1 MLLKSTRERRRA
13 QRMKIGLVGTGLMGL
28 PMVERLRT
36 AGEFVTAWNRTASKL
51 QPLKDAGA
59 ELASSAAELLRSSEL
74 ILLMLTDAPAIHEV
88 LLVEECRSL
97 LADRTVIQMGTI
109 APQESRD
116 LHDEIRRS
124 GGFYLEAPV
133 LGSIPEA
140 KAGTLQV
147 MVGSTPEQFEQWS
160 PILRQLGM
168 PRYVGE
174 VGSAA
179 ALKLA
184 LNQLIA
190 ALTTAFSLSLG
201 FVQRQN
207 VPIDTF
213 MQVLRQSALYAPT
226 FDKKLQRMIDRD
238 FANPNFPTRH
248 LLKDANLFLQE
259 ARNLG
264 LQVDSLAG
272 IQHII
277 EIACTEGLADADYS
291 ALFAAVNPEAGNPEA
306 GNPECS

>member
-1 MLLKSTRERRRA
+1 
-13 QRMKIGLVGTGLMGL
+13 
-28 PMVERLRT
+28 
-36 AGEFVTAWNRTASKL
+36 
-51 QPLKDAGA
+51 
-59 ELASSAAELLRSSEL
+59 
-74 ILLMLTDAPAIHEV
+74 
-88 LLVEECRSL
+88 
-97 LADRTVIQMGTI
+97 
-109 APQESRD
+109 
-116 LHDEIRRS
+116 
-124 GGFYLEAPV
+124 
-133 LGSIPEA
+133 
-140 KAGTLQV
+140 

>member
-1 MLLKSTRERRRA
+1 
-13 QRMKIGLVGTGLMGL
+13 MKIGLMGTGLMGL
-28 PMVERLRT
+28 PMAERLLT
-36 AGEFVTAWNRTASKL
+36 AGEFVTAWNRTVAKL

-59 ELASSAAELLRSSEL
+59 DVAASAAELLRSSEL
-74 ILLMLTDAPAIHEV
+74 ILLMLTDAPAIQEV
-88 LLVEECRSL
+88 LLTEECRSL

-109 APQESRD
+109 APQESRE
-116 LHDEIRRS
+116 LQDEIGRA

-147 MVGSTPEQFEQWS
+147 MVGSTPQQFEQWS
-160 PILRQLGM
+160 PILRLLGM
-168 PRYVGE
+168 PRHVGE

-190 ALTTAFSLSLG
+190 ALTTAFSLSLS

-213 MQVLRQSALYAPT
+213 MQVLRQSVLYAPT
-226 FDKKLQRMIDRD
+226 FDKKVQRLVDRD
-238 FANPNFPTRH
+238 FSNPNFPTKH
-248 LLKDANLFLQE
+248 LLKDVNLFLQE
-259 ARNLG
+259 AHQLG
-264 LQVDSLAG
+264 LQADSLTG
-272 IQHII
+272 VQRIL
-277 EIACTEGLADADYS
+277 EIACAEGLADADYS
-291 ALFAAVNPEAGNPEA
+291 ALFAAVNPEPA
-306 GNPECS
+306 